1 MNSKENSKI
10 NQVTEQTLVIGIDI
24 AKYNHYA
31 TFVDERGRVLK
42 KAFLV
47 KQTRKGFEQFYQEV
61 LEGMK
66 EFKKSDVLVGVE
78 PTGHYWMNL
87 AYFLED
93 YGIPLVIVNP
103 MHVKR
108 VKELDDNLQTK
119 NDKKDAL
126 TIARL
131 MKDGRFSHPKLLRD
145 LAADIRSC
153 FTLEQALIDDR
164 TTLKN
169 KIHRWVDKYFPE
181 LFQIFSDFGAMVLGV
196 LETTPL
202 PAELVNMT
210 PEELADQCAKASHM
224 KQRRPKLAAD
234 VIKVAHT
241 SIGINVA
248 PWGAKREIQCLIRQY
263 RLIEEELAMV
273 VQETESLIIQT
284 ADYEYLAS
292 FPGISRGTIT
302 GLLAEIGSF
311 NDFESPRQLIKLAG
325 LTLRENSSGT
335 HRGEKKI
342 SKRGRRRLRALLFK
356 AMRPILR
363 NNLAFMKL
371 HQYYTQRPKNPLRK
385 KESMVVLCS
394 KLLKIL
400 HALCTKKRKFNGEQM
415 LADLPCLQ
423 LVA

>member
-1 MNSKENSKI
+1 MNSKENTKI

-24 AKYNHYA
+24 AKHNHYA

-47 KQTRKGFEQFYQEV
+47 KQTRKGFEQFYQEI

-66 EFKKSDVLVGVE
+66 EFEKSHVIVGVE
-78 PTGHYWMNL
+78 PTGHYWLNL

-93 YGIPLVIVNP
+93 YSIPLVVINP
-103 MHVKR
+103 MHVKK

-131 MKDGRFSHPKLLRD
+131 IKDGRFSYPKLLRD
-145 LAADIRSC
+145 QAATIRSC
-153 FTLEQALIDDR
+153 FTLEQTLIDDR
-164 TTLKN
+164 TILKN
-169 KIHRWVDKYFPE
+169 RIHRWVDKYFPE
-181 LFQIFSDFGAMVLGV
+181 LFEVFSDFGAMVLGV

-210 PEELADQCAKASHM
+210 SADLADQCAKASQM
-224 KQRRPKLAAD
+224 KQRRPKIAAK
-234 VIKVAHT
+234 VIEAAQT
-241 SIGINVA
+241 SIGITVA

-263 RLIEEELAMV
+263 RLLEEELAMIEGEI
-273 VQETESLIIQT
+273 QSLIVQT

-292 FPGISRGTIT
+292 FPGISRRTIS

-311 NDFESPRQLIKLAG
+311 TDFESPRQLIKLAG
-325 LTLRENSSGT
+325 LTLQENSSGK
-335 HRGEKKI
+335 HKGLKKI
-342 SKRGRRRLRALLFK
+342 SRRGRRRLRAILFR
-356 AMRPILR
+356 AMHPILR
-363 NNLAFMKL
+363 NNPAFMKL
-371 HQYYTQRPKNPLRK
+371 HQYYTQRPQNPLRK

-394 KLLKIL
+394 KLLKVL
-400 HALCTKKRKFNGEQM
+400 HAMCTKKRKFDGEQM
-415 LADLPCLQ
+415 LADLHCLQ